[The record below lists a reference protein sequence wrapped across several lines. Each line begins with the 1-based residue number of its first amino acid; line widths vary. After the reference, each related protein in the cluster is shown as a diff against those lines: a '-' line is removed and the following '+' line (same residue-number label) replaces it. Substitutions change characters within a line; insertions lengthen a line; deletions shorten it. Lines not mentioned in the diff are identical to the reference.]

1 MSRKVF
7 NFLGKLAISFQK
19 KTRQLR
25 PEYSSF
31 NLIFR
36 ILAKFRTKE
45 NAGYGMCFEAIL
57 RALFFSSSFLGLQSA
72 IAVRILCSFW

>member
-1 MSRKVF
+1 MLRKVF

-19 KTRQLR
+19 ETRQLR
-25 PEYSSF
+25 LEYSSF

-57 RALFFSSSFLGLQSA
+57 CALLFSFLPFFFLGLQSA
-72 IAVRILCSFW
+72 NAVRIL